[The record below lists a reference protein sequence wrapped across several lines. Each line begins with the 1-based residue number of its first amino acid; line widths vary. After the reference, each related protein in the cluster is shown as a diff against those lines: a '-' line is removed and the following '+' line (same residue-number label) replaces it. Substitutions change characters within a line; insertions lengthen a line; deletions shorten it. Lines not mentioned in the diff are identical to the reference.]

1 MRLGSQSDGRPEV
14 APPATSPKGPP
25 PLAGIRVLEVGNYMA
40 GPFCGMQLADLGAE
54 VIKIENP
61 DGGDQVR
68 LVAPFIEGEGSA
80 FMRLNR
86 NKRSIALDLKKVNG
100 REVFRKLV
108 ATADVVVE
116 NLRPGTMNDLGLDYD
131 ALSHLNPGLV
141 YVAASGWGQDG
152 PMKDL
157 AGMDIMAQAR
167 SGLMSITGMPDGD
180 PVKVGVPVCDLVC
193 ALYGALAAVSAL
205 RARRETGLGQFID
218 VSLYESGVSLAVW
231 EAGRY
236 FATGEI
242 PRPLGSAHQNN
253 APYQAF
259 RAADGWLTIGATTKR
274 NWTALCRVL
283 GLESLLVDSRYRD
296 TNLRHTNRKALA
308 ATIQEVTV
316 TRPTAHWLGML
327 EKAGVPCAPIQDF
340 GQVFGDP
347 VLNAR
352 DYFWDAPH
360 PTAGKVR
367 QLGSPMRLSRTPVRR
382 DRAAPL
388 LGEDSGALLAELGYA
403 PAEIKSLLDGE
414 VVKVPA
420 AAASS

>member
-1 MRLGSQSDGRPEV
+1 LDSQNEAQPDV
-14 APPATSPKGPP
+14 IPPSQQGPP

-131 ALSHLNPGLV
+131 ALSHINTGLV

-152 PMKDL
+152 PLKDL

-218 VSLYESGVSLAVW
+218 VSLYEAGVSLAIW

-274 NWTALCRVL
+274 NWTALCRAL
-283 GLESLLVDSRYRD
+283 GLESLLADSRYLD
-296 TNLRHTNRKALA
+296 TNLRYTNREALA

-316 TRPTAHWLGML
+316 TRCTGHWLGML

-360 PTAGKVR
+360 ATAGKVR

-414 VVKVPA
+414 VVKAPPG
-420 AAASS
+420 AASS

>member
-1 MRLGSQSDGRPEV
+1 MRLDSRNGGPPDEG
-14 APPATSPKGPP
+14 PPAHSQKGPP

-68 LVAPFIEGEGSA
+68 LVAPLIEGEGSA

-116 NLRPGTMNDLGLDYD
+116 NLRPGTMNDLGLDYE

-152 PMKDL
+152 PLKDL

-205 RARRETGLGQFID
+205 RARLETGLGQFID
-218 VSLYESGVSLAVW
+218 VSLYESGVSLAIW

-259 RAADGWLTIGATTKR
+259 RGADGWLTIGATTKR
-274 NWTALCRVL
+274 NWTALCRAL
-283 GLESLLVDSRYRD
+283 GLESLLADSRYRD
-296 TNLRHTNRKALA
+296 TNLRYVNRETLA
-308 ATIQEVTV
+308 ATIEEVTM
-316 TRPTAHWLGML
+316 TKPIAHWLAVL

-340 GQVFGDP
+340 GQVFCDP
-347 VLNAR
+347 LLNAR

-360 PTAGKVR
+360 STAGMVR
-367 QLGSPMRLSRTPVRR
+367 QLGSPMRMSRTPVRR

-403 PAEIKSLLDGE
+403 PAEIKNLLDGE
-414 VVKVPA
+414 VVKVPTGA
-420 AAASS
+420 AL